1 MSLASFATSVP
12 PPIAKPTSAFLS
24 AGESFT
30 PSPVIPTTK
39 FSSCANLT
47 NRLLSLGNAL
57 ATTLK
62 SLSLDFNSSSE
73 SENNSSLVNTTSLS
87 DVKSPAS
94 FAMATA
100 VSFLSPVI
108 ITTCTPALCT
118 SCIASMD
125 SGRTSSRMPNIP
137 TNI

>member
-1 MSLASFATSVP
+1 M
-12 PPIAKPTSAFLS
+12 S
-24 AGESFT
+24 AGESLT

-39 FSSCANLT
+39 FNSCANLT

-62 SLSLDFNSSSE
+62 SLSFDFNSSSE
-73 SENNSSLVNTTSLS
+73 SANNSSLVKTTSLS

-94 FAMATA
+94 LAIATA

-108 ITTCTPALCT
+108 ITT
-118 SCIASMD
+118 
-125 SGRTSSRMPNIP
+125 
-137 TNI
+137 